1 MKNLKKLLVMLC
13 AILEEICMAKKI
25 IIPLIFIFVFGYFLR
40 VMFLPSKALTFGY
53 DQARDAVNALEIVH
67 GHIKIFGPSASQPG
81 LFHGVFYYYVL
92 APFYA
97 IGKGSPV
104 VAAYGIA
111 FVNMLTMFIVYFLT
125 FLMTKRQKTAL
136 IAAFLFA
143 ISFEATQYA
152 SWLSNPTLGII
163 TVPLMYLGL
172 WSWISG
178 AWSKGQNKKPW
189 GPVIAAL
196 GLGLSIQSEIFL
208 VYHVVPLLIWLFI
221 VRKNIT
227 RKQIIVFAAVL
238 FITLSSMMLAQIKF
252 GIPGTINGIKSLA
265 VSPDGNLAY
274 EKSLGDYLILYLNQI
289 GRIFSFNS
297 YPGNV
302 GWGSI
307 FVIAIAITGTL
318 KRDKKIMFLATWL
331 FSHLTVVTVGG
342 TSTPFLMVGIGPAV
356 AIIIALYLGQWWEK
370 KYKILVIVVL
380 VILTYG
386 NISMIF
392 NQNKNGSTLF
402 SIQKDM
408 LLSKQLNAIDFT
420 YNEAN
425 GKPFSVNTLTSP
437 LWVNIVWSYLYKWY
451 GQNTYGYVPTWHG
464 RGQEGQVVS
473 LISDENKWKL
483 GFLIIEPQDG
493 IPSQYLPWTIGQ
505 EDSYSKLIT
514 ERDFGAIR
522 VQERLKNDK

>member
-1 MKNLKKLLVMLC
+1 
-13 AILEEICMAKKI
+13 MAKKT
-25 IIPLIFIFVFGYFLR
+25 LLVLFLIFVFGYFLR

-53 DQARDAVNALEIVH
+53 DQARDAVNALEI
-67 GHIKIFGPSASQPG
+67 
-81 LFHGVFYYYVL
+81 
-92 APFYA
+92 
-97 IGKGSPV
+97 
-104 VAAYGIA
+104 
-111 FVNMLTMFIVYFLT
+111 NMMTMFIVYFLT

-136 IAAFLFA
+136 IAAFLFT

-152 SWLSNPTLGII
+152 TWLSNPTLGII

-172 WSWISG
+172 WIWISPS
-178 AWSKGQNKKPW
+178 ASRKKITRI
-189 GPVIAAL
+189 GPILAAL

-208 VYHVVPLLIWLFI
+208 VYHVVPLLIWLF
-221 VRKNIT
+221 VARKNIT
-227 RKQIIVFAAVL
+227 RKQVIIFGSVL
-238 FITLSSMMLAQIKF
+238 LITLSSMMLAQLKF
-252 GIPGTINGIKSLA
+252 GIPGTINGIKNL
-265 VSPDGNLAY
+265 VTLQEGNLAY
-274 EKSLGDYLILYLNQI
+274 EKSLGDYLTLYLNQI

-302 GWGSI
+302 GWGSL
-307 FVIAIAITGTL
+307 FVIVLALIGIA
-318 KRDKKIMFLATWL
+318 KKDKKITFLATWL

-356 AIIIALYLGQWWEK
+356 AIIIALYLGEWADPAAQGQK
-370 KYKILVIVVL
+370 KYFILVLAIL
-380 VILTYG
+380 AILTYG

-420 YNEAN
+420 YNEMKNPAK
-425 GKPFSVNTLTSP
+425 GGQAFSVNTLTSP

-451 GQNTYGYVPTWHG
+451 GQNIYGYVPTWHG

-473 LISDENKWKL
+473 LVSDENKWKL

-522 VQERLKNDK
+522 VQERVKNGK